1 MDSFKKGFMFLV
13 FTHFANTARQMDR
26 EHSFITIRLR
36 TDKQL
41 LGTNQTLISRKMQE
55 QVKQQNQTGHVCP
68 DNNWYWRHHFFSFVS
83 FATFIESEGHKL

>member
-1 MDSFKKGFMFLV
+1 
-13 FTHFANTARQMDR
+13 MDR

-68 DNNWYWRHHFFSFVS
+68 DNNWYWRNDFIPEKMAQHIEFSS
-83 FATFIESEGHKL
+83 TNQ